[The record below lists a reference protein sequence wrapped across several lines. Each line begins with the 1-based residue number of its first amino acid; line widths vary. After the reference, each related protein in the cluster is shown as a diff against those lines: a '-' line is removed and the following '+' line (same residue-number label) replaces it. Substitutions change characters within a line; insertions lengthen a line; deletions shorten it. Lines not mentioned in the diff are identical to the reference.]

1 VGESLYEST
10 IDRKRGGVLMGR
22 LFAEIA
28 RIGTDVSLDT
38 IFAMGTMGYAG
49 PRGFGIVS
57 LTEEG
62 LRTFTSNLV
71 ATQAFA
77 KMLKEEIAALS
88 GNVCI
93 GYNSTNGKA
102 MPIEIR
108 NSRRLD
114 LSVAIDGNQET
125 SDEVISWMK
134 RGRSLYHSVSLAMKK
149 VKGHFA
155 LVAMSCDGK
164 LIAAR
169 SSGLMP
175 LSIGMVS
182 TKNGVSAM
190 YASSQSSVLDG
201 GATFVRSVLPGE
213 IICLR
218 CDGYTSEYVP
228 CPDNNGCPIEAMFLL
243 GPNNKFGGRWV
254 QAIRA
259 SVGKALGKKVASS
272 HPDVNSD
279 DWVLLA
285 IPDGGNMIAEGASLE
300 LKAEFLRSIIVKNR
314 YPVNS
319 EIGHLVVDGVIVES
333 KYTLAGAV
341 PLTAPDYDPAFDAGT
356 DGSVP
361 PLKGMVGTLNG
372 LIKGKKV
379 LILDDSLFT
388 GDLLRRFAKMLR
400 EAGAIEVHAA
410 TPTVTEH
417 HCPDGKDAHRIGVVP
432 KSYAGR
438 IDQIAVDLG
447 LDSLTTLT
455 IDELINAIGTSQK
468 ILCTEC
474 LCS

>member
-1 VGESLYEST
+1 
-10 IDRKRGGVLMGR
+10 MGR
-22 LFAEIA
+22 LMGIKAKPGI
-28 RIGTDVSLDT
+28 DVSLEA
-38 IFAMGTMGYAG
+38 ILGLGTMGYAG
-49 PRGFGIVS
+49 PRGFGIGS
-57 LTEEG
+57 LAEEG
-62 LRTFTSNLV
+62 LKTFTSKLV

-77 KMLKEEIAALS
+77 KMSKEEIAALYS
-88 GNVCI
+88 NLVI
-93 GYNSTNGKA
+93 GYNSTNGVE
-102 MPIEIR
+102 MPIQITNLGGIEI
-108 NSRRLD
+108 L
-114 LSVAIDGNQET
+114 VAIDGNQKT
-125 SDEVISWMK
+125 SDEIVERMK
-134 RGRSLYHSVSLAMKK
+134 QGKTLYHSVSLAMKK

-155 LVAMSCDGK
+155 LVAISTKGQ
-164 LIAAR
+164 LLAAR
-169 SSGLMP
+169 NSGLMP
-175 LSIGMVS
+175 LSVGMVC
-182 TKNGVSAM
+182 TGGRVSAM
-190 YASSQSSVLDG
+190 YVSSSSAVLDG

-213 IICLR
+213 IVCLR
-218 CDGYTSEYVP
+218 YDGYTSKYVP
-228 CPDNNGCPIEAMFLL
+228 RPDNSGCPFEAMFLL
-243 GPNNKFGGRWV
+243 GLNNKFGGLWV
-254 QAIRA
+254 QIIRA
-259 SVGKALGKKVASS
+259 SVGKAVGKKVASS
-272 HPDVNSD
+272 HPDMNSD
-279 DWVLLA
+279 DWVMLA

-333 KYTLAGAV
+333 KYTLAGDV
-341 PLTAPDYDPAFDAGT
+341 PLTAPDYDPDFNAGL

-361 PLKGMVGTLNG
+361 LLKGIVGTINE

-400 EAGAIEVHAA
+400 EAGAIEVHGA

-447 LDSLTTLT
+447 LDSFTTLSL
-455 IDELINAIGTSQK
+455 DELTDAIGTSQK